1 MGLFALLLGCASA
14 TTGQPQDAQAPS
26 KLRVYV
32 GTYTN
37 GGASRGIYLLEFD
50 RSSGALK
57 PRGLA
62 GEAVNPSFL
71 AIHPTRRFLYA
82 VGEVSD
88 YQGRKE
94 GTVASFA
101 VDAKDGALTLL
112 NRQSSRGAGPC
123 YVTVDRLGKNALVA
137 NYGGGSVAVLPIREG
152 GALGEA
158 SAFAQHGGTVADPKR
173 QGGPHAHSINLD
185 AANRFAVAA
194 DLGLDRLLVYR
205 FDAENGSLTPND
217 PPFARVAPRS
227 GPRHFA
233 FHPYGRHA
241 YVINEISC
249 TVTAFDYDPA
259 RGTLTEIQT
268 VSTLPEGEPVRKG
281 YSTAHVEVHPS
292 GRFLYGS
299 NRGHDSI
306 AIFTI
311 AEGTGRLSPAGH
323 QPTGGKTPRNF
334 GVDPSG
340 SFLLAANQ
348 GTGNVVVFRIDP
360 RTGGLQPNGQAAE
373 VPAPVCVKFVTLGD

>member
-14 TTGQPQDAQAPS
+14 ATGQPHDAPGAS

-37 GGASRGIYLLEFD
+37 AGKSRGIYLLELD
-50 RSSGALK
+50 PSSGALT

-88 YQGRKE
+88 YQGRKD
-94 GTVASFA
+94 GAVASFA
-101 VDAKDGALTLL
+101 VDAKTGALTLL
-112 NRQSSRGAGPC
+112 NQQSSRGAGPC
-123 YVTVDRLGKNALVA
+123 YVALDRLGKNALVA
-137 NYGGGSVAVLPIREG
+137 NYGGGSVAVLPIREDG
-152 GALGEA
+152 TLGEA
-158 SAFAQHGGTVADPKR
+158 SAFVQHGGTVADPKR

-194 DLGLDRLLVYR
+194 DLGLDELLVYR
-205 FDAENGSLTPND
+205 FDADRGSLTPND

-233 FHPYGRHA
+233 FHPDGRHA

-268 VSTLPEGEPVRKG
+268 ISTLPEGEPVRKG
-281 YSTAHVEVHPS
+281 YSTAAHRGASLGPVPVRVEPGPRQHRDLRDRRRDRPAHA
-292 GRFLYGS
+292 RRPPAD
-299 NRGHDSI
+299 RGED
-306 AIFTI
+306 A
-311 AEGTGRLSPAGH
+311 AELRHRPDGGVPAGR
-323 QPTGGKTPRNF
+323 QPGLGHRRRLPHRSAGPAASSRPGRRPRCRR
-334 GVDPSG
+334 PS
-340 SFLLAANQ
+340 A
-348 GTGNVVVFRIDP
+348 
-360 RTGGLQPNGQAAE
+360 
-373 VPAPVCVKFVTLGD
+373 